1 MRNDPVSDVCARART
16 RGAAVLRYSPSA
28 APSES
33 AGSGND
39 SKKLCGAIGAAELLL
54 SRRADHDAGQRAR
67 RVLPVGNS
75 ADRPQDSLDSVFPD
89 PYNYSGQDKER
100 LLTGLPAEGGFRMD
114 DRILEVKRYWNEI
127 SDSEWYR
134 SLRTEERLGRLRE
147 KPETA
152 FSPGVLELIQR
163 YVGDFK
169 GKKILLPSSGDNHA
183 AFAFALMG
191 ARVTSADISER
202 QLENAE
208 KISDRWKLD
217 VEFVCDNTMG
227 LSKFDDGTFDLVYT
241 SNGTLTWIYD
251 LGQMYRNVARVL
263 KKGGYSAMYDVHPFT
278 RPFTM
283 EARKPP
289 EIRKSYQDVFPDLH
303 WRVQDIVNANAQ
315 AGLRILEMAE
325 LPSADAS
332 FWYTFEELKT
342 KTPEQT
348 ADVNDWKCNPMAAI
362 PVWLA
367 MIAQK

>member
-1 MRNDPVSDVCARART
+1 MNGDERIGRVKAWWDGVSD
-16 RGAAVLRYSPSA
+16 
-28 APSES
+28 
-33 AGSGND
+33 
-39 SKKLCGAIGAAELLL
+39 
-54 SRRADHDAGQRAR
+54 
-67 RVLPVGNS
+67 
-75 ADRPQDSLDSVFPD
+75 
-89 PYNYSGQDKER
+89 
-100 LLTGLPAEGGFRMD
+100 
-114 DRILEVKRYWNEI
+114 
-127 SDSEWYR
+127 SDWYR
-134 SLRTEERLGRLRE
+134 SLRTEERVSRLQAD
-147 KPETA
+147 PASA
-152 FSPGVLELIQR
+152 FHPAVFELIR
-163 YVGDFK
+163 KYLPDLKNLRV
-169 GKKILLPSSGDNHA
+169 LLPSSGDNHA
-183 AFAFALMG
+183 AFALAMMG
-191 ARVTSADISER
+191 AQVTSADISER

-208 KISDRWKLD
+208 KISCRWKLD

-342 KTPEQT
+342 KTAEQT